1 MKKSRLEKWIYS
13 LLIGGK
19 ACVTARVLLVLVR
32 KRMQMIKHGGR
43 IDEVMKWIGRVEST
57 ILDHL
62 RA

>member
-19 ACVTARVLLVLVR
+19 AVNLHLKSSTSHFIYGTTQKKDRQDPCV
-32 KRMQMIKHGGR
+32 MESHG
-43 IDEVMKWIGRVEST
+43 
-57 ILDHL
+57 